1 MRRLLLMSV
10 TILALTMVLAA
21 CAETGPEATRTEGT
35 GAGMTDEELENSIKA
50 KFNSDPQLKALNIGV
65 DANAEKNEATLT
77 GTVESQALRT
87 RAVELAKSARAG
99 LTLTDKIDVKPR
111 EVSRAEYTAEQARE
125 ARTRAKEYGDR
136 VGDTPDDAWIH
147 TKVVAKLIG
156 DAATPQRKI
165 NVDVANNVVT
175 LRGTVDTAEQKAEA
189 GRAAEGIEGV
199 KSVNNRLKVG
209 GKGAP

>member
-1 MRRLLLMSV
+1 MRRLLLISM

-21 CAETGPEATRTEGT
+21 CVKTGPDATGT
-35 GAGMTDEELENSIKA
+35 GGTRARMTDEELENSIKA
-50 KFNSDPQLKALNIGV
+50 KLSSDPQIKALNVGV

-87 RAVELAKSARAG
+87 RAVELAKSAHAG

-111 EVSRAEYTAEQARE
+111 EATRAEYTEEQARE
-125 ARTRAKEYGDR
+125 ARTRAKAYGDR
-136 VGDTPDDAWIH
+136 VGDTLDDAWIH

-189 GRAAEGIEGV
+189 ERTAKGTEGV
-199 KSVNNRLKVG
+199 KSVNNQLKVS